1 MGQMLF
7 VMLGLAGLAG
17 LGALMSDNDDAQPPE
32 GDEPI
37 DLRGRE
43 LISGT
48 DDADEIIGPN
58 EDHALEGR
66 GGDDTLIGGA
76 GDDMLFGDNYEE
88 RSSGRGG
95 DDLIDGGA
103 GNDSIWGGWGND
115 TVIANPG
122 DDLVYL
128 GADNDLYGDYDPG
141 ADEGNDTII
150 GGSGDDV
157 IITNGGRHEVYG
169 DDNPD
174 DAFRSDNGASGHDEI
189 YDNGG
194 VVTVHGGRGDDLI
207 WSPDDSD
214 PDDRDELYGGEG
226 NDTIYAGGYDLVD
239 GQDGNDLY
247 ILRADASGPAEV
259 VWGRGDRLEI
269 VLPEG
274 YSGDPDLEM
283 EQDGDDVR
291 VLVDGSNIAL
301 LRNVNVANVPGVV
314 FLTQGPT
321 PPWPA

>member
-17 LGALMSDNDDAQPPE
+17 LGALMSDNDDAQPPDHDGFDMGE
-32 GDEPI
+32 RQLDE
-37 DLRGRE
+37 
-43 LISGT
+43 GT
-48 DDADEIIGPN
+48 D
-58 EDHALEGR
+58 
-66 GGDDTLIGGA
+66 GDDTMTGTEGDDAITGLDGDDVIDGGA
-76 GDDMLFGDNYEE
+76 GDDM
-88 RSSGRGG
+88 
-95 DDLIDGGA
+95 
-103 GNDSIWGGWGND
+103 IWGGRGND

-128 GADNDLYGDYDPG
+128 GADDDLYGEYDPG

-174 DAFRSDNGASGHDEI
+174 DAFRRDDGASGHDEI

-239 GQDGNDLY
+239 GQDGNDVY
-247 ILRADASGPAEV
+247 VLRADASGPAEV
-259 VWGRGDRLEI
+259 IWGRGDRLEI
-269 VLPEG
+269 ALPEG
-274 YSGDPDLEM
+274 YSGDPELELV
-283 EQDGDDVR
+283 QDGEDVR
-291 VLVDGSNIAL
+291 VMIDGQNIAL
-301 LRNVNVANVPGVV
+301 LRDVRSEDVPGIE
-314 FLTQGPT
+314 FLTQDELHS
-321 PPWPA
+321 PPWVA